1 MDKTPSRHVSAAVHI
16 KETTTDDQQLTRL
29 RKITVISG

>member
-16 KETTTDDQQLTRL
+16 EETMTCIVSRFLDMNGNRDTP
-29 RKITVISG
+29 